1 MKKLLN
7 ILPVILIICMIL
19 TNIFAADINKVD
31 DILNTNGKPG
41 IDKVNDTARNIWA
54 TIATVVQVLSVS
66 AVVFAGLRYMFASA
80 DTKADIKKS
89 LGILALGAILVFAS
103 TTIIQFIVRAT
114 KEAAGEG

>member
-31 DILNTNGKPG
+31 DILNTNGKPSV
-41 IDKVNDTARNIWA
+41 DKVENVAKNIWA
-54 TIATVVQVLSVS
+54 TILTIVQIFAVA

-80 DTKADIKKS
+80 DQKADIKKS
-89 LGILALGAILVFAS
+89 MGILLVGSILVFSS
-103 TTIIQFIVRAT
+103 TTIIKFIVAAT
-114 KEAAGEG
+114 EEALD